1 MSRTRDILIFDRVSS
16 GYPGTPGVLK
26 EVSFTVPEGQFC
38 VVLGPSGAGKST
50 MLRLVVGMAPQIGGR
65 VVFDD
70 QAVGPRSMRKIRSRV
85 GFVHQRF
92 DLVPRLSVVDNVLS
106 GAAVRQGLWR
116 TLLKWHPRDLR
127 RKACRLLASVGLEE
141 SQLYRRASSL
151 SGGQQQRVAIARAF
165 ILDPS
170 LVLADEPVAS
180 LDPETSRGVLS
191 LLRARA
197 AAGNCAVLCS
207 LHQVELVREFADRVI
222 AVRGGNI
229 VFDGSASSLDD
240 DAVRSLYGSVT
251 LAEPKQDRPARRE
264 SNPHAAE
271 ALTGAAT

>member
-1 MSRTRDILIFDRVSS
+1 MSRTHDILVFDRVSS
-16 GYPGTPGVLK
+16 GYPGTPGVLNK
-26 EVSFTVPEGQFC
+26 VSFSVPEGEFC

-50 MLRLVVGMAPQIGGR
+50 MLRLIVGMAPQTGGR
-65 VVFDD
+65 VEFDG
-70 QAVGPRSMRKIRSRV
+70 QGVGPRSMRMVRTRV
-85 GFVHQRF
+85 GFVHQKF
-92 DLVPRLSVVDNVLS
+92 DLVPRLSVIDNVLS
-106 GAAVRQGLWR
+106 GAAARQGLWR
-116 TLLKWHPRDLR
+116 ALLKWHTRDLR

-165 ILDPS
+165 ILDPR

-180 LDPETSRGVLS
+180 LDPETSRAVLS
-191 LLRARA
+191 LLRSRA

-222 AVRGGNI
+222 AVRSGNI

-240 DAVRSLYGSVT
+240 DTVRSLYGGAS
-251 LAEPKQDRPARRE
+251 LSEPKQDRPARRE
-264 SNPHAAE
+264 ADPHAAE